1 MRQPKLDPRYSHGP
15 VKVIYSRDDL
25 TPIQQFGP
33 KARYADHLRTNAPKS
48 EQLFLLHLQ
57 QRRPDLRFWHQH
69 VIEGYIVDFVL
80 PKYNL
85 VLEIDGPHHRERR
98 DYDKHRTR
106 VLEKK
111 GFKVLRLYSS
121 YCYSEQGRDKLLQ
134 LVEKTCQALSSV
146 CNQPLE
152 SEPAG

>member
-1 MRQPKLDPRYSHGP
+1 MKFN
-15 VKVIYSRDDL
+15 KW
-25 TPIQQFGP
+25 F
-33 KARYADHLRTNAPKS
+33 
-48 EQLFLLHLQ
+48 LFLI
-57 QRRPDLRFWHQH
+57 P
-69 VIEGYIVDFVL
+69 VIAILAYLSIPSAKPVDETGADVAKIRSDKDENFRNSDESPIKDKAAFKGLNYYPFNKEYIVDFVL

>member
-1 MRQPKLDPRYSHGP
+1 MRCCDAGHRSGDALRAVYEDRPL
-15 VKVIYSRDDL
+15 
-25 TPIQQFGP
+25 QFTRRRTLRSG
-33 KARYADHLRTNAPKS
+33 RWRGLRTRIA
-48 EQLFLLHLQ
+48 LILLHLQ